1 MSLYKNALKDW
12 LAQQSVDG
20 YKALS
25 IGGQNDDRKYF
36 KHAGFQYWMTMD
48 ISEEFEPSI
57 LHDMNHPVITDEG
70 DNSIEYEL
78 LGSFDYVFAFELWD
92 YIYDPMTAH
101 RNIFDLLK
109 SGGTYMG
116 SYPFVY
122 PHHEPV
128 ADDSLRYTDSG
139 IKKLLMAAGF
149 RDVKITPRV
158 ATAGRGALSQ
168 FVGLEGMRLAKS
180 LAPYKWPIG
189 YMVEAKK

>member
-1 MSLYKNALKDW
+1 MSLYKNALKNW
-12 LAQQSVDG
+12 LAEKSVSG
-20 YKALS
+20 ESALS
-25 IGGQNDDRKYF
+25 IGNQNDDRKYF
-36 KHAGFQYWMTMD
+36 KLA
-48 ISEEFEPSI
+48 EFEKWLSMDVASEFSPDI
-57 LHDMNHPVITDEG
+57 LHDMNKAVITDEG
-70 DNSIEYEL
+70 DNSIDYEM

-128 ADDSLRYTDSG
+128 ADDSLRYTNSG
-139 IKKLLMAAGF
+139 IRKLLVAAGF
-149 RDVKITPRV
+149 RDIQITERV
-158 ATAGRGALSQ
+158 ATEGRQFLSA
-168 FVGLEGMRLAKS
+168 FVGAEGMRLAKS
-180 LAPYKWPIG
+180 LAPYSWPIG